1 MMENKELEKRIAKL
15 ETDLKSL
22 EHSILKSDNNIEK
35 LEKRTSDIRN
45 LERISKINEYCKK
58 FP

>member
-22 EHSILKSDNNIEK
+22 EYSILKSDNNIEK
-35 LEKRTSDIRN
+35 LEKLTSDIRN

>member
-1 MMENKELEKRIAKL
+1 MENKELEKRIAKL

-22 EHSILKSDNNIEK
+22 EYSILKSDNNIEK
-35 LEKRTSDIRN
+35 LEKLTSDIRN

>member
-35 LEKRTSDIRN
+35 LEKLTSNIRN
-45 LERISKINEYCKK
+45 LERI
-58 FP
+58 

>member
-15 ETDLKSL
+15 ETDLRSL
-22 EHSILKSDNNIEK
+22 EYSILKSDNNIEK
-35 LEKRTSDIRN
+35 LEKLTSDIRN
-45 LERISKINEYCKK
+45 LERISKINGYCKK

>member
-1 MMENKELEKRIAKL
+1 MENKELEKRIAKL

-22 EHSILKSDNNIEK
+22 EHSILKSDTNIEK
-35 LEKRTSDIRN
+35 LEKLTSDIRN

>member
-35 LEKRTSDIRN
+35 LEKLTSDIRN